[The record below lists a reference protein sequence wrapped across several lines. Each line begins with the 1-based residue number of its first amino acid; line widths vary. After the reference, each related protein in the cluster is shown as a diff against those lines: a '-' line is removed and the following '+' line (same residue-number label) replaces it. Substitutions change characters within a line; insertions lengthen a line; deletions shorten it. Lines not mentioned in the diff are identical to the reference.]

1 MISPTTG
8 PVRHNLFIEAM
19 GKLKE
24 AALLMI
30 LGNIIVSAGFASI
43 FPMVTARFHGL
54 TIGLVPGALIVV
66 GLILILIALY
76 MHVVPSFELLRDYEP
91 GVYGT
96 AATLV
101 RIGYVWGAIL
111 VIIGVLTLVVLI
123 GIVLLV
129 VGIILLLLGEIGV
142 IIGMFQINGET
153 GESMFMVAGI
163 LFLIGLFVPFLTF
176 IGWILI
182 YIATDSAIA
191 KFKEK
196 ITPQPSPSPESTDFI

>member
-1 MISPTTG
+1 MINSPTG
-8 PVRHNLFIEAM
+8 QVRYELFIDAM

-30 LGNIIVSAGFASI
+30 IGNILISIGTVSI
-43 FPMVTARFHGL
+43 FPAVITGFHGL
-54 TIGLVPGALIVV
+54 TIGLISGAVAIV
-66 GLILILIALY
+66 GLIIILIALY
-76 MHVVPSFELLRDYEP
+76 MHVVPSFELLRDYKP
-91 GVYGT
+91 RVYGT

-111 VIIGVLTLVVLI
+111 LIIGIITLIILI
-123 GIVLLV
+123 GAVILV
-129 VGIILLLLGEIGV
+129 IGLILLLLGEIGV
-142 IIGMFQINGET
+142 IIGMFQINSET

-176 IGWILI
+176 IGWVLI
-182 YIATDSAIA
+182 YMAADSAIA

-196 ITPQPSPSPESTDFI
+196 IGSQPSTSPESTDFI